1 MRLLLTVF
9 IALAST
15 SLGLAQ
21 TSRPT
26 KEGPAP
32 EQPAPEQPAKE
43 QPASQPVKPKR
54 SPLPPLGHPSG
65 VFGAGVQLGKS
76 IPLETAAKQVKDLHG
91 RTIRVDG
98 LLKDVCRKKG
108 CWTVLRD
115 GKSEVRVK
123 FRDYAFF
130 VPRDAAGRRALV
142 EGIVTAKTISEAE
155 AKHYAE
161 ESGDP
166 ESAKDIKGP
175 QKVLAFTAIGVEIL
189 GKTALPPLA
198 QGDAEAMTKLVAKVA
213 AGPEVKQRRK
223 AACDS
228 LKSAMA
234 LLRRVK
240 GPRTVEFNLCAEL
253 KTSSGT
259 WHVFSSSKRGFETGF
274 AVNSDGTVKSF

>member
-1 MRLLLTVF
+1 MRLLLTALLVLASASL
-9 IALAST
+9 ALAQ
-15 SLGLAQ
+15 A
-21 TSRPT
+21 SRPA
-26 KEGPAP
+26 KDDPAQKGPTSKP
-32 EQPAPEQPAKE
+32 TDPA
-43 QPASQPVKPKR
+43 KPKR
-54 SPLPPLGHPSG
+54 SPLPPLGHPAG
-65 VFGAGVQLGKS
+65 VFGAGVQGHEA
-76 IPLETAAKQVKDLHG
+76 IRLETAAKQVKELHG

-115 GKSEVRVK
+115 GKTEVRVK

-166 ESAKDIKGP
+166 ESAKKIKGP

-189 GKTALPPLA
+189 GKTALPPVA
-198 QGDAEAMTKLVAKVA
+198 SGDAEVQTKLAAKVA
-213 AGPEVKQRRK
+213 AGQEVKQRRK

-234 LLRRVK
+234 LLRRLK

-259 WHVFSSSKRGFETGF
+259 WRVFSSSKRGFETGF

>member
-1 MRLLLTVF
+1 MRLLFSAFVV
-9 IALAST
+9 LASA

-21 TSRPT
+21 ASRPAKEDSAKKAPTSKPTSRP
-26 KEGPAP
+26 A
-32 EQPAPEQPAKE
+32 
-43 QPASQPVKPKR
+43 KPKR
-54 SPLPPLGHPSG
+54 SPLPPLGHPAG
-65 VFGAGVQLGKS
+65 VFGAGVKLPQA
-76 IPLETAAKQVKDLHG
+76 IRLETAAKQVKDLHG

-98 LLKDVCRKKG
+98 FLKDVFRKKG

-115 GKSEVRVK
+115 GRREVRVK

-166 ESAKDIKGP
+166 ESAKKIKGP
-175 QKVLAFTAIGVEIL
+175 QKVLSFTAIGVEIL
-189 GKTALPPLA
+189 GKTALPPVA
-198 QGDAEAMTKLVAKVA
+198 QGDAEVQAKLVAKIT
-213 AGPEVKQRRK
+213 AGQEVKQRRK
-223 AACDS
+223 AACDT
-228 LKSAMA
+228 LKAALA

-259 WHVFSSSKRGFETGF
+259 WRVFSSSKRGFETGF
-274 AVNSDGTVKSF
+274 AVKSDGTVKSF